1 MVARRLATARTCSI
15 KTLTRCLGYSVR
27 HSITRIVSV
36 SSNSAYPDWAN
47 VWNRRR
53 LDSFPTDSL
62 GGSRASSDSGL
73 KKLGGPG
80 AAPIGLGGGLKFE
93 SPSARSL
100 EHVIVSVCKGRAD
113 ELSTLMRTSAQGGKY
128 LHSDTA
134 DKNERLKLKR
144 SSRFR

>member
-1 MVARRLATARTCSI
+1 MSPKLQQKNCNLVAAI
-15 KTLTRCLGYSVR
+15 
-27 HSITRIVSV
+27 
-36 SSNSAYPDWAN
+36 
-47 VWNRRR
+47 
-53 LDSFPTDSL
+53 FEFF
-62 GGSRASSDSGL
+62 
-73 KKLGGPG
+73 
-80 AAPIGLGGGLKFE
+80 GLGGGLKFE

-113 ELSTLMRTSAQGGKY
+113 ELSTLMRTNAQGGKC

>member
-1 MVARRLATARTCSI
+1 M
-15 KTLTRCLGYSVR
+15 K
-27 HSITRIVSV
+27 V
-36 SSNSAYPDWAN
+36 SSNTAYSDWAN

-62 GGSRASSDSGL
+62 GGSRASSS
-73 KKLGGPG
+73 
-80 AAPIGLGGGLKFE
+80 FE

-100 EHVIVSVCKGRAD
+100 EHVIVSVFKGRAD
-113 ELSTLMRTSAQGGKY
+113 ELSTLMRTNAQGGKY

-144 SSRFR
+144 SSGFR